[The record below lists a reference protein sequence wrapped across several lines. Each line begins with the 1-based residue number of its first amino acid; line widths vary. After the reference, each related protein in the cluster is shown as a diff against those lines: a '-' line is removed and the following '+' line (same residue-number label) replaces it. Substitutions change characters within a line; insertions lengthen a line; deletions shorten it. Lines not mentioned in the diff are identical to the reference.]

1 MMMPLLY
8 QSLLICYL
16 IFASVKPSGNR
27 TSENAERH
35 PLHLSSTELNYNPKT
50 NSVEISCR
58 IFTDDF
64 EDLLGK
70 KYKVKPD
77 LSLAARHKEMDLL
90 VNKYMASHLQLAAN
104 GKSLHLNYLGY
115 ENDKEAIVVYLESVK
130 VIGLHK
136 METTSTILYDLFDD
150 QINIFHV
157 TFNGSRKSSKLT
169 YPENKLLSS
178 F

>member
-1 MMMPLLY
+1 MPLLH

-16 IFASVKPSGNR
+16 ILGSVKPAAPNLKES
-27 TSENAERH
+27 TDRH

-50 NSVEISCR
+50 NTVEISCR

-64 EDLLGK
+64 EDLLAK
-70 KYKVKPD
+70 NYKVKPD
-77 LSLAARHKEMDLL
+77 LSAAARHKEMEVL
-90 VNKYMASHLQLAAN
+90 VGKYMSAHLRIAAN
-104 GKSLHLNYLGY
+104 GKPLQLNYMGF
-115 ENDKEAIVVYLESVK
+115 ENDKEAVVIYLESAK
-130 VIGLHK
+130 VTGLRK
-136 METTSTILYDLFDD
+136 METTSTLLYDLFDD

-157 TFNGSRKSSKLT
+157 TFNGNRKSSRLT